1 MSAPFQVVN
10 LYTESTPNPETMK
23 FVSNRL
29 LVSEVLNYSSI
40 QEATDCPLA
49 IRLFDFPFVVG
60 VFISQNYVTI
70 TKKEDDHWDDV
81 IPVAKDFIKN
91 YLESGLPIF
100 EKKMVDMVEHG
111 DEDNSP
117 IAIKIKEILKTYI
130 QPAVEQDGGAIF
142 FKQFN
147 PESGI
152 VTVSLQGSC
161 KGCPSSIITLKSGI
175 ENMLKRMI
183 PEVVEVVSE

>member
-23 FVSNRL
+23 FVTNRL
-29 LVSEVLNYSSI
+29 LSSEVLNFTSNK
-40 QEATDCPLA
+40 EANESPLA
-49 IRLFDFPFVVG
+49 LRLFDFPFVKAI
-60 VFISQNYVTI
+60 FISQNYVTI
-70 TKKEDDHWDDV
+70 TKSDEDDWNEL

-91 YLESGLPIF
+91 YLEAGLPIF
-100 EKKMVDMVEHG
+100 EKKKIEFEG
-111 DEDNSP
+111 AEDDQSP
-117 IAIKIKEILKTYI
+117 IALKIKDILRTYI

-142 FKQFN
+142 FKHFE
-147 PESGI
+147 PISGV

-183 PEVVEVVSE
+183 PEVTEVVSEG